1 MRGKVAKALRKKARE
16 LSQGMP
22 ARYLVARNFEKKV
35 KVTNPKHPDFGK
47 TIDVTM
53 QCAVNHPQSTRGI
66 YRQLKAL
73 FKRGITV

>member
-1 MRGKVAKALRKKARE
+1 MRGKVAKTLRKRARE

-22 ARYLVARNFEKKV
+22 ALLLVARNFEKKV
-35 KVTNPKHPDFGK
+35 KVTNPEHPDFGK

-53 QCAVNHPQSTRGI
+53 QCAINHPESTRGI

-73 FKRGITV
+73 FKRGIII